1 MCSILGQNGEAR
13 CHSRVIIDDQGNP
26 LTGSNPLPGGY
37 GPAQFHTAY
46 SLPCTPGGTT
56 QSTCGLPGSFGPQ
69 IIAIVDAYH
78 NPTIE
83 NDLNVFSNTYGLPN
97 CTHANGCLTIV
108 NQNGG
113 TNLPKTVNGS
123 WSLEASLDVEVAHE
137 MCQTCKILLV
147 EASSPTMLNLA
158 TAVNAAAKLGATAIS
173 NSYGG
178 SEWSSETLYD
188 SYFNH
193 PGIAITVSSGDS
205 GYGPEYPAASS
216 NVVAVGGTSLQL
228 FSDNT
233 YASESVWNSA
243 GSGCS
248 LYENANSWQSS
259 LSNWNQTGCGT
270 KRGIADVAADA
281 DPNTGASVYDST
293 SYSGFK
299 GWWLVGGTSLSSPII
314 ASTFTLTGKAF
325 PNSNSSS
332 IPYTNFN
339 LSNFHDVTTGSNG
352 FCGTSI
358 CNGITG
364 YDGPT
369 GLGSPNGLAGFGGI
383 NVTPTPTPTPTPTST
398 PTPTPTA
405 GPTPTPT
412 TTPTPTP
419 VLPTSTPTPT
429 PTPIAGFTGQYYNNQ
444 TLSGSPTLT
453 RIDPQINFNWGGG
466 SPDSSIPSDHFSV
479 SWTKTDTF
487 SAASYQFTVTTDDG
501 VRLYIDNNLV
511 IDRWV
516 DQSPTT
522 NNTVQA
528 LSAGSH
534 TIKMEYYENGG
545 GAVATLNYQQVT
557 VTPTPSPSGTSYTGD
572 YFNNQTLSG
581 SPILTRIDPSINF
594 DWGSG
599 SPDPLIPTDHFSAR
613 WTRTDTF
620 AAGTYQFSVTADDGA
635 RLYIDNNL
643 VIDKWIDQSP
653 STYTVSQSLS
663 AGTHTIKMEYYE
675 NGGGAVAKLSISP

>member
-1 MCSILGQNGEAR
+1 MDKFHSKISHLLWGICLVFTFFAFFAVTNYNAQAAQGKPEKKLLPHSQKQHRQVCSVLGQNGEAR
-13 CHSRVIIDDQGNP
+13 CHSHVITDDQGNP
-26 LTGSNPLPGGY
+26 LAGNNPLPGGY
-37 GPAQFHTAY
+37 GPAQFHNAY
-46 SLPCTPGGTT
+46 NLPCTPGGVT
-56 QSTCGLPGSFGPQ
+56 QSTCTQPNSFGPQ
-69 IIAIVDAYH
+69 MIAVVIAYH

-83 NDLNVFSNTYGLPN
+83 NDLNVFSNTYGLLS
-97 CTHANGCLTIV
+97 CTRANGCLTIV
-108 NQNGG
+108 NQNGSS
-113 TNLPKTVNGS
+113 NLPKTVNGS
-123 WSLEASLDVEVAHE
+123 WSLEASLDVEVTHE

-158 TAVNAAAKLGATAIS
+158 TGVNAAAKLGATAIS

-419 VLPTSTPTPT
+419 VL
-429 PTPIAGFTGQYYNNQ
+429 
-444 TLSGSPTLT
+444 
-453 RIDPQINFNWGGG
+453 
-466 SPDSSIPSDHFSV
+466 
-479 SWTKTDTF
+479 
-487 SAASYQFTVTTDDG
+487 
-501 VRLYIDNNLV
+501 
-511 IDRWV
+511 
-516 DQSPTT
+516 
-522 NNTVQA
+522 
-528 LSAGSH
+528 
-534 TIKMEYYENGG
+534 
-545 GAVATLNYQQVT
+545 
-557 VTPTPSPSGTSYTGD
+557 
-572 YFNNQTLSG
+572 
-581 SPILTRIDPSINF
+581 
-594 DWGSG
+594 
-599 SPDPLIPTDHFSAR
+599 
-613 WTRTDTF
+613 
-620 AAGTYQFSVTADDGA
+620 
-635 RLYIDNNL
+635 
-643 VIDKWIDQSP
+643 
-653 STYTVSQSLS
+653 
-663 AGTHTIKMEYYE
+663 
-675 NGGGAVAKLSISP
+675 